1 MKIGFK
7 LTITFFIVSI
17 LTMLIA
23 GIISYRDAKE
33 TLQQET
39 FKKLTAIKEIKA
51 SQVTEY
57 FNQIQNQLLAF
68 AESPATIEAM
78 KGFKLGFNLLEK
90 EFPNREAYDIHRHN
104 RMDDFL
110 DTFFIPQLN
119 DHSIN
124 IINKKG
130 LRPLNINALLLQEFY
145 IANNHFSSNN
155 RINID
160 SLPQNFYYNS
170 VHKKH
175 HHVIRSFMNRFGY
188 YDIFFIDNET
198 ANIVYTVYK
207 EIDFASSLNAGAYRN
222 TNLAKAFNEVI
233 QNDTS
238 KGAFLVDFEEYIPSY
253 NHPASFMACP
263 IKEKGKIIGVLAF
276 QMPIDNINNLMTNNN
291 KWKEIGLG
299 LTGETYLVG
308 EDYTLRNQS
317 RFLIEDSVGYYKL
330 LKDIGAGNLKINK
343 IKNSKNTVGLQ
354 EVKTQGTKEALSG
367 KIGNLI
373 FEDYR
378 GVSVLS
384 SFMPLNLFGMKWI
397 ILSEIDEDEAFE
409 PAIELRN
416 KIIKASIIIIVFI
429 LILSFI
435 ISKKVTKPI
444 KELEFDAYELAKG
457 NLEVQITNDRTD
469 EIGSLASS
477 FQQMQRSIKNLIHGL
492 EDKVAERTQEV
503 VNQKNIIEHKQKEI
517 VDSLNYAS
525 KIQNTLLA
533 NETFLN
539 KYLPNHFILF
549 KPKDIVS
556 GDFYFATKTQTHFY
570 IAVCDSTG
578 HGVPG
583 AMMSILNMAFLNEAI
598 NQYKLIKPNE
608 IFNHVRSRLIKNLS
622 KYGGQ
627 DGMDGILFSI
637 EIANNKICY
646 AAANN
651 APIIIRKGEIIEL
664 PCDKMPVGIGLKEDP
679 FNIYNIE
686 ITTGDMLIAY
696 TDGFAD
702 QFGGPKGKKL
712 MYKPLKQQL
721 LNFSVFT
728 VNEQKQKLNL
738 YFENWRGNNDQVDD
752 VCILGIKF

>member
-1 MKIGFK
+1 
-7 LTITFFIVSI
+7 
-17 LTMLIA
+17 MLIA

-175 HHVIRSFMNRFGY
+175 NHVNRSFMNRFGY

-253 NHPASFMACP
+253 NHPASFMACA

-330 LKDIGAGNLKINK
+330 LKDIGVGNLKINK

-416 KIIKASIIIIVFI
+416 KIIKASIIIIIFI

-477 FQQMQRSIKNLIHGL
+477 FQQMQLSIKNLIHGL

>member
-1 MKIGFK
+1 M
-7 LTITFFIVSI
+7 
-17 LTMLIA
+17 
-23 GIISYRDAKE
+23 
-33 TLQQET
+33 
-39 FKKLTAIKEIKA
+39 
-51 SQVTEY
+51 
-57 FNQIQNQLLAF
+57 
-68 AESPATIEAM
+68 
-78 KGFKLGFNLLEK
+78 
-90 EFPNREAYDIHRHN
+90 
-104 RMDDFL
+104 
-110 DTFFIPQLN
+110 
-119 DHSIN
+119 
-124 IINKKG
+124 
-130 LRPLNINALLLQEFY
+130 
-145 IANNHFSSNN
+145 
-155 RINID
+155 
-160 SLPQNFYYNS
+160 
-170 VHKKH
+170 
-175 HHVIRSFMNRFGY
+175 
-188 YDIFFIDNET
+188 
-198 ANIVYTVYK
+198 
-207 EIDFASSLNAGAYRN
+207 
-222 TNLAKAFNEVI
+222 
-233 QNDTS
+233 
-238 KGAFLVDFEEYIPSY
+238 
-253 NHPASFMACP
+253 
-263 IKEKGKIIGVLAF
+263 
-276 QMPIDNINNLMTNNN
+276 
-291 KWKEIGLG
+291 
-299 LTGETYLVG
+299 
-308 EDYTLRNQS
+308 
-317 RFLIEDSVGYYKL
+317 
-330 LKDIGAGNLKINK
+330 
-343 IKNSKNTVGLQ
+343 
-354 EVKTQGTKEALSG
+354 
-367 KIGNLI
+367 
-373 FEDYR
+373 
-378 GVSVLS
+378 
-384 SFMPLNLFGMKWI
+384 
-397 ILSEIDEDEAFE
+397 
-409 PAIELRN
+409 
-416 KIIKASIIIIVFI
+416 
-429 LILSFI
+429 
-435 ISKKVTKPI
+435 
-444 KELEFDAYELAKG
+444 AKG

-477 FQQMQRSIKNLIHGL
+477 FQQMQLSIKNLIHGL

-651 APIIIRKGEIIEL
+651 APIIIRNGEIIEL